1 MAGERCQN
9 INQSNGRQC
18 EKYKLPL
25 HPGDHSYNDPRNP
38 FHDSNRDPVGGLGG
52 EPSGEA

>member
-1 MAGERCQN
+1 MPGERCQHVN
-9 INQSNGRQC
+9 AKGDQC

-38 FHDSNRDPVGGLGG
+38 FHDSNRQGDEGDTP
-52 EPSGEA
+52 PA